1 MGEKHI
7 NKIDP
12 NLVMVSVIAKRNQT
26 KFSSQDDRKECVIIN
41 SQNRQKEVR
50 DVEVICPAGTPRG
63 QERGDSQISKL
74 YIAKSMQY
82 VIPQTLGM
90 P

>member
-7 NKIDP
+7 NKIGP
-12 NLVMVSVIAKRNQT
+12 NLVMVSVTAKRNQT

-50 DVEVICPAGTPRG
+50 DV
-63 QERGDSQISKL
+63 
-74 YIAKSMQY
+74 
-82 VIPQTLGM
+82 
-90 P
+90 